1 MKIRCAWSLWM
12 LAYLNPTVLG
22 SMMLPEGDQELKEV
36 RMCSRP
42 GRPSFTGGAEST
54 SMSSSSFASAPG
66 FPADGKLP
74 AAPGSERRGKEDT
87 EEPPAGEAGPTGPH
101 THHGSD
107 EPAAG
112 HSASSTSK
120 DADSRIGGHE
130 LGPALE
136 SRSPVLDTSG
146 HASALRGLRLDT
158 ALDGEMSNKA
168 QMIELPS
175 PLVRIGPQNKI
186 KESKFKESQSQA
198 GSRVVVTKQTSI
210 SDLKSEPSGDP
221 SEKEKDNRLSVKVA
235 KRRKAILNKRKKGRH
250 KRFVKMKNAFDESA
264 ENVPVDLGEVHSI
277 KRFMGD
283 ENGQGLDHNLGRK
296 SLEEG
301 TASTTFNTISKVFTI
316 GKGVQDRIWASASML
331 WEDVPGRVINEAV
344 KNGKGFAS
352 AVEKAISSTNFLSY
366 VQQSSH
372 KPQRESVRVSLHCD
386 LEEFSNALWAV
397 NSQILELL
405 GAENQPSLYLQE
417 QYSIQEWVLHN
428 LSIDQDKKV
437 IECFDEGHHQAYVA
451 PKQTNIRDSFFEYLL
466 SDEKVIVY
474 HVPSSTFEGSDLA
487 VSERDILLIKLIVNI
502 LGTYYKTQ
510 NQGKW
515 FKVFQDDESFL
526 AKLITNKINRKTHSA
541 IKHFL
546 NDNMSSLIPWKSPS
560 EPHSFQVK
568 SPLEVAR
575 DSWILETLL
584 NNVRMP
590 DHHQDQG
597 ILGPT
602 TRSLSPLQVGN
613 IRGFKMVRE
622 DPKLW
627 AWITMIKSHGIKM
640 KKEEYEFK
648 TNLWEHQLV
657 NDLRK
662 KLNPA
667 QNHEQITSPLILE
680 LIEEIK
686 QFANLLW
693 LFNSRLLRFY
703 QTHESILDYLAEQK
717 SVQEFF
723 LSNFNS
729 KTHSSF
735 PQYLDPGLLKKHSIL
750 KNLVIKSI
758 LSTKRSPVYQSTKYM
773 PLSSLSRIQILK
785 ISEKE
790 IQMTE
795 AVVHLLGYYYK
806 LINPG
811 KWKDVFKEDHQF
823 LTIFSTIQHQLF
835 LEKSAQSFNK
845 YSSIFNEPP
854 KINLIPW
861 ATDSDPHGQMDH
873 LAKSKEFNFEEGAL
887 SRKELNDWIR
897 NYVVESY

>member
-54 SMSSSSFASAPG
+54 SMSRPSFASDPG

-74 AAPGSERRGKEDT
+74 APGAERRGKEDT

-112 HSASSTSK
+112 DSASSTSK

-136 SRSPVLDTSG
+136 SRSPVLDISG
-146 HASALRGLRLDT
+146 HASALKGLRLDT

-175 PLVRIGPQNKI
+175 PRPQNK
-186 KESKFKESQSQA
+186 KLESKFKESQSQA
-198 GSRVVVTKQTSI
+198 RGRVVVSKQTSI

-221 SEKEKDNRLSVKVA
+221 SEKGKDNRLSVKVA

-250 KRFVKMKNAFDESA
+250 KRFVKMKNALDESA
-264 ENVPVDLGEVHSI
+264 ENVPVDFGEEVDSM
-277 KRFMGD
+277 KRLLGD
-283 ENGQGLDHNLGRK
+283 ENGQGLAHNLGRK

-301 TASTTFNTISKVFTI
+301 TASTTFNTISQVFTI
-316 GKGVQDRIWASASML
+316 GKGVQDRIWACASML

-344 KNGKGFAS
+344 QNGKGFAS
-352 AVEKAISSTNFLSY
+352 AVEKAISSTDFLSY

-372 KPQRESVRVSLHCD
+372 KPQRESVTVSLHCD

-397 NSQILELL
+397 NFQILELL
-405 GAENQPSLYLQE
+405 GAENQPSLSLQE
-417 QYSIQEWVLHN
+417 QFSIQEWVLQN

-451 PKQTNIRDSFFEYLL
+451 PRQTNIRDSFFQYLL
-466 SDEKVIVY
+466 SDEKVIVF

-502 LGTYYKTQ
+502 LGNYYKTQ

-515 FKVFQDDESFL
+515 IRVFQDDESFL

-546 NDNMSSLIPWKSPS
+546 NDNMSSLIPWKRQS
-560 EPHSFQVK
+560 ESHSSQVK

-590 DHHQDQG
+590 DHQDQG

-613 IRGFKMVRE
+613 TRGFNMVKE

-667 QNHEQITSPLILE
+667 QNHEEITLPLILE
-680 LIEEIK
+680 LIDEIK
-686 QFANLLW
+686 EFSNLLW

-703 QTHESILDYLAEQK
+703 QTHESIHDYLAEQK

-723 LSNFNS
+723 LSTFNS
-729 KTHSSF
+729 KTHSNV
-735 PQYLDPGLLKKHSIL
+735 PQYLDQGLLKKHSIL

-773 PLSSLSRIQILK
+773 PLSTLSRIQILK

-795 AVVHLLGYYYK
+795 AVVHLLGSYYK

-811 KWKDVFKEDHQF
+811 KWKDVFKEDDQF

-835 LEKSAQSFNK
+835 LEKSSKSFNR
-845 YSSIFNEPP
+845 YSSIFTEPL

-861 ATDSDPHGQMDH
+861 ATDLYNHGQMDH
-873 LAKSKEFNFEEGAL
+873 HVKSEEFDFPSGAL

-897 NYVVESY
+897 NYVVECY